1 LEIPQV
7 PFSARYLDA
16 VAFWAGRAGDGQ
28 SLLQVRDRLSQIAA
42 RWPSDDANA
51 WLDHANGLVRLRER
65 DVAGAETLL
74 VRACAFTGARWSVMD
89 LADLYAARGTAEGAA
104 AAEAEWEAF
113 DRKRGLFLSEFFPGV
128 LVLGWL
134 NRALVARARRDPA
147 AARTYAKKVLDHWG
161 QKNPRLRIVRLAG
174 NVTTNSL

>member
-1 LEIPQV
+1 
-7 PFSARYLDA
+7 
-16 VAFWAGRAGDGQ
+16 
-28 SLLQVRDRLSQIAA
+28 
-42 RWPSDDANA
+42 
-51 WLDHANGLVRLRER
+51 
-65 DVAGAETLL
+65 VAGAETLL